1 MKPEKLLCFGNAN
14 RQIGMGACCLT
25 SVGMFLCLHILKCPF
40 VKILNRSIVF
50 SKCVAVLREVIAMT
64 LPQRL
69 SFYSDFAFASRSLSY
84 PPTLI
89 ITVFSDILI
98 LITLLCPLSLS
109 IFTSSSSYSF
119 SSYPF
124 VYVFSTT
131 SPLSFFTSCGF
142 PSALP
147 LLRSLLRL
155 LPRPAA
161 VAQLF
166 TLGANCGNL
175 FYFLIPDGLT
185 ISVSLKRFV

>member
-1 MKPEKLLCFGNAN
+1 MLICMKPEKLLCFGNAN

-124 VYVFSTT
+124 VYVFSIP
-131 SPLSFFTSCGF
+131 PLSPFSLPVVFHLLSLFCVRFFVCSLV
-142 PSALP
+142 LP
-147 LLRSLLRL
+147 RSLNSSRL
-155 LPRPAA
+155 ELTAGIY
-161 VAQLF
+161 F
-166 TLGANCGNL
+166 T
-175 FYFLIPDGLT
+175 F
-185 ISVSLKRFV
+185 